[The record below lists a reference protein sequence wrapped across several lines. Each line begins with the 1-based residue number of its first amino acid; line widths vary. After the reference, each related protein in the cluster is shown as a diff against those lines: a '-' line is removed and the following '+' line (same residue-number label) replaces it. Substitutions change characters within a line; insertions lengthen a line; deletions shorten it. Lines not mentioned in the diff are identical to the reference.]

1 MSNRRFEM
9 YEVRQVVV
17 LMRSGQSDRQI
28 AKSGLMGRKKAG
40 EIRAVAF
47 KSGWLDK
54 TQPVPDEAVIAEVLD
69 VKSCRATEV
78 SSVYPYRDEVT
89 AWLQEGIQGT
99 TIHAAL
105 VRKHHFTG
113 SYSSVRRFLQELKKD
128 NVQATVI
135 LDFAPGEAAQVD
147 FGKGPV
153 ITDTKTGEV
162 FPTWFFVM
170 TLAWSRHQYA
180 ELVTNQ
186 DTFTWL
192 GCHRRAF
199 EWFGGVPSKII
210 IDNPKCAITRA
221 CYYDPEVQRSYSGLT
236 EGYGFLLSPC
246 PPRDPKKKGIVESGV
261 KYVKRSFL
269 PLRDFRSL
277 ADGNGQLLEWVMGTA
292 GNRIH
297 GTTRERPLT
306 RFIEIEKALLKP
318 LPDIP
323 PELAVWSKAKLHG
336 NCHLQTGKCYYSAPY
351 PLVHRALWVR
361 STEKLV
367 EIFYE
372 HKLVAVHPKLHRP
385 GARSTMDE
393 HLPPE
398 AIAYKMRD
406 PQWCLRQGEEI
417 GSQCLIVIKRL
428 FQDRV
433 LDNLRAA
440 QGIVSMAKKYGAV
453 RLEAACLRAL
463 TFDSP
468 KYRTVKTIL
477 EKGLDQQEAEPLV
490 QALGGA
496 YTGAGRF
503 YRNGRVPIH

>member
-9 YEVRQVVV
+9 YEIRQVIVH
-17 LMRSGQSDRQI
+17 MRSGQSDRQI
-28 AKSGLMGRKKAG
+28 AASGLIGRRKAG
-40 EIRAVAF
+40 ELRAIALSV
-47 KSGWLDK
+47 GWLDK
-54 TQPVPDEAVIAEVLD
+54 AQTVPDESVIAKVFG
-69 VKSCRATEV
+69 VKARRTAAV
-78 SSVYPYRDEVT
+78 SSVDHYRDEIT
-89 AWLQEGIQGT
+89 AWWQKGIQGT
-99 TIHAAL
+99 TIHQTL
-105 VRKHHFTG
+105 VRNHGFGG
-113 SYSSVRRFLQELKKD
+113 SYSAVRRFLQGLKKV

-135 LDFAPGEAAQVD
+135 LDFNPGEAAQVD
-147 FGKGPV
+147 FGKGSV
-153 ITDTKTGEV
+153 ITDTKTGEI

-180 ELVTNQ
+180 EIVTNQ

-199 EWFGGVPSKII
+199 EFFGGVPAKIM

-221 CYYDPEVQRSYSGLT
+221 CYYDPDVQRSYGALA
-236 EGYGFLLSPC
+236 EGYGFLISPC
-246 PPRDPKKKGIVESGV
+246 PPRDPKKKGLVESGV
-261 KYVKRSFL
+261 KYVKRNFL
-269 PLRDFRSL
+269 PLREFRSL
-277 ADGNGQLLEWVMGTA
+277 SDGNEQLLEWVMGTA

-306 RFIEIEKALLKP
+306 RFIEVEKALLKS

-323 PELAVWSKAKLHG
+323 PELAVWRKAKLHG
-336 NCHLQTGKCYYSAPY
+336 NCHLQIEKCYYSAPY
-351 PLVHRALWVR
+351 YLVHRELWIR

-367 EIFYE
+367 EVFHE
-372 HKLVAVHPKLHRP
+372 HKLIAIHARLRRP
-385 GARSTMDE
+385 GARSSVDE
-393 HLPPE
+393 HLPPD

-417 GSQCLIVIKRL
+417 GSHCLILLKSL
-428 FQDRV
+428 FEDHV

-440 QGIVSMAKKYGAV
+440 QGVVSLAKKYGAV

-463 TFDSP
+463 AFNSP
-468 KYRTVKTIL
+468 RYRTVKTIL
-477 EKGLDQQEAEPLV
+477 EKGLDHQGLEPLV

-503 YRNGRVPIH
+503 CRNGREIIH